1 MLTPKLQVAVGLETV
16 HPKVLVKLNK
26 RMNLNDFKNS
36 IRFLLQ
42 HGIQS
47 RAFILLSPSFLT
59 ESEGVLWA
67 KKSID
72 FAVESGVECCVVIPT
87 RSGNGAIDWLL
98 KNNYFST
105 PTISSL
111 EEVLEYGIEFHPE
124 KRTFADLWDL
134 EKFSGCDQCFQK
146 RKDRL
151 KQMNLYQK
159 NLPQISCD
167 FEIN

>member
-1 MLTPKLQVAVGLETV
+1 
-16 HPKVLVKLNK
+16 
-26 RMNLNDFKNS
+26 
-36 IRFLLQ
+36 
-42 HGIQS
+42 
-47 RAFILLSPSFLT
+47 
-59 ESEGVLWA
+59 
-67 KKSID
+67 
-72 FAVESGVECCVVIPT
+72 VVIPT

-111 EEVLEYGIEFHPE
+111 EEVLEYGIEIYPE

-151 KQMNLYQK
+151 EQMNLYQK
-159 NLPQISCD
+159 SLPQISCD